1 MSLTGKPLD
10 MSGLRFFPQTLLYS
24 LFCYDNDIT
33 IETLKMRSTF
43 QIEVRILATT
53 VRVFV
58 FQTRIYLIANVKK

>member
-10 MSGLRFFPQTLLYS
+10 MSGLRFFSQTLLYS

-33 IETLKMRSTF
+33 IETLKMRPTF
-43 QIEVRILATT
+43 QIEVRILTT
-53 VRVFV
+53 IVRAFV